1 MHMKYLSLLVLCC
14 LTISSLYG
22 QSSQLGGTI
31 DISFAKGQI
40 RSQFILSNLPNQDR
54 ALSFML
60 HRDLSVKRILLNGQK
75 IRFAKTKQECHDCNV
90 YSISF
95 EKTLAPTDRL
105 QIETE
110 GRFKTYKA
118 GQNKRDYKG
127 EIANNYGILRA
138 SEQAKWYPVII
149 SKGKQLPAFLSKYPY
164 TLDLQANCD
173 CQSIYIG
180 RGVPKPSGARFVSK
194 SPGKDIMLIAGNYE
208 WTEGEKAIFLNIADK
223 PLIGR
228 LDSLFSLVSTYYEAL
243 TQIDMPTKYV
253 MANLPSDN
261 ANWGGFMTYPT
272 IVSVRKSI
280 GNRNLSAYLSHEVA
294 HYLFGDVYQAEGNL
308 FWFYLE
314 SFAEYFSF
322 KFLLQHDP
330 EAMRADYRRL
340 RKNKDFVRLDQVKQI
355 NQVTSTARYLIG
367 PFQLLAIEQRIGEEK
382 MLELIASVFSKL
394 PTSQDGYQTFIAT
407 LLEIG
412 VDEETVADIETQLFH
427 QFDPAF
433 YDFVVDR
440 LESK

>member
-1 MHMKYLSLLVLCC
+1 MKYLTSLVLFC
-14 LTISSLYG
+14 LTFSLIHG
-22 QSSQLGGTI
+22 QSSQLGGTV

-40 RSQFILSNLPNQDR
+40 KSQFILSNLPKQDQ

-60 HRDLSVKRILLNGQK
+60 HSDLSVKRILLNDQK
-75 IRFAKTKQECHDCNV
+75 ISFVKTKQKCHDCTV

-95 EKTLAPTDRL
+95 DNALKTADRL

-118 GQNKRDYKG
+118 GQHKNDYKG
-127 EIANNYGILRA
+127 RIANNYGILRA

-149 SKGKQLPAFLSKYPY
+149 SQGKKLPAFLRKYPY

-180 RGVPKPSGARFVSK
+180 RGIPKPSGARFVSK
-194 SPGKDIMLIAGNYE
+194 NPSKDIMLIAGNYE
-208 WTEGEKAIFLNIADK
+208 WTEGEKAIFLNIKDK
-223 PLIGR
+223 ALRDR
-228 LDSLFSLVSTYYEAL
+228 LDSLFSSISMYYEAM
-243 TQIDMPTKYV
+243 TKIDMPTKYV

-261 ANWGGFMTYPT
+261 AKWGGFMTYPT
-272 IVSVRKSI
+272 IVSVRKSM

-314 SFAEYFSF
+314 SFAEYFSY
-322 KFLLQHDP
+322 KYLLQHDP
-330 EAMRADYRRL
+330 AAMRGDYRRM
-340 RKNKDFVRLDQVKQI
+340 RKSKDFVRLDQVKQI
-355 NQVTSTARYLIG
+355 NQVTSAARYLIG

-382 MLELIASVFSKL
+382 MLEMIASVFPKL
-394 PTSQDGYQTFIAT
+394 ETSEDGYQTLIAT

-412 VDEETVADIETQLFH
+412 IKEETVAEIEQQLFQ
-427 QFDPAF
+427 QFDPAS
-433 YDFVVDR
+433 YDFVADK